1 MTSSSFRNPLYC
13 CGGDVEFPCYMGAR
27 LLVPPSTC
35 NPNPRKQ
42 NNTTEFVYENQIPF
56 SFHFQ
61 RCTIYSA
68 MLRYLLLRCNPMHN
82 LPAGV
87 SCIATPKIC
96 TEHIVCCRTVSLLEP
111 AIQVIQSNSS
121 PKEKVS
127 TTAEIYV

>member
-1 MTSSSFRNPLYC
+1 
-13 CGGDVEFPCYMGAR
+13 
-27 LLVPPSTC
+27 
-35 NPNPRKQ
+35 
-42 NNTTEFVYENQIPF
+42 
-56 SFHFQ
+56 
-61 RCTIYSA
+61 
-68 MLRYLLLRCNPMHN
+68 MLRYLLLRCNLMHN

-127 TTAEIYV
+127 TTAEICLNQSAGSKNAFKLTISTRRKFPFISFHSGPTNSWLCLIASIPFSRSPTALMSLEPDFTSNFS